1 VSEEIDHESKVPV
14 WRQLADI
21 LRSRI
26 ESGRYPPGRR
36 IASKAEAM
44 QEFGIGDKTYDK
56 AVAQLRDEGL
66 IETIRGKGSY
76 VSEPA

>member
-14 WRQLADI
+14 WRQLAGV

-26 ESGRYPPGRR
+26 ESGRYAPGRR

-56 AVAQLRDEGL
+56 AVALLRDDGL

-76 VSEPA
+76 VCEG